1 VNDIHWMAARINATS
16 PSELTVVMYI
26 IYTNLNPRQQNGTGF
41 NRVPIPPSSMN
52 NNTNARMSNSLKS
65 SASNN
70 QIRERAS
77 TILLPPMKANLIVTV
92 RSSSVGSEQTIGNNI
107 PPERNVEFFR

>member
-1 VNDIHWMAARINATS
+1 MAARIIPAS

-26 IYTNLNPRQQNGTGF
+26 IYTNLNPRQQNATSV
-41 NRVPIPPSSMN
+41 NRILIPQSSMN
-52 NNTNARMSNSLKS
+52 NNTSLRLSNSLKS
-65 SASNN
+65 SASNS

-77 TILLPPMKANLIVTV
+77 TILLPSTKTNLVVPV

-107 PPERNVEFFR
+107 PPERNVEFFK